1 MLKIG
6 DNSSRTVQITDEQI
20 RAFAQASGDA
30 NPIHLDEAHAAKTRF
45 GRRIAHGMLTA
56 SFISTILGNDMPG
69 PGTIY
74 LQQDV
79 KFKAPVFIDDEIT
92 ATVEVVKYRQ
102 DKRIATFRTTC
113 TNQDGNLVLE
123 GEAVVIAPPAG
134 DS

>member
-6 DNSSRTVQITDEQI
+6 DNSSRTVRITDEQI

-79 KFKAPVFIDDEIT
+79 KFKAPVFIGDEIT
-92 ATVEVVKYRQ
+92 ATVEVIKYRQ
-102 DKRIATFRTTC
+102 DRRIATFRTTC

-123 GEAVVIAPPAG
+123 GEAVVIAPLAEV
-134 DS
+134 S

>member
-6 DNSSRTVQITDEQI
+6 DRSSRTVRITDEQI
-20 RAFAQASGDA
+20 KAFAQASGDT
-30 NPIHLDEAHAAKTRF
+30 NPIHLDEEHAAKTRF

-74 LQQDV
+74 LGQEI
-79 KFKAPVFIDDEIT
+79 KFKAPVFIGDEIIV
-92 ATVEVVKYRQ
+92 TVEVIKYRQ
-102 DKRIATFRTTC
+102 DKNIATFRTTC
-113 TNQDGNLVLE
+113 ANQDGKLVLE
-123 GEAVVIAPPAG
+123 GEAVVITPPDG